1 MDESSSMFRKLR
13 YEENLVSAGD
23 LLGRI
28 ADVELAALD
37 HMERAWPEVRE
48 LK

>member
-1 MDESSSMFRKLR
+1 MDESSGMFRKLR
-13 YEENLVSAGD
+13 YESSLASAGD

-37 HMERAWPEVRE
+37 HMERAWPDVRALE
-48 LK
+48 